1 MTPIRILLVD
11 DHAVV
16 RAGLRML
23 LGADP
28 ELQIVGEAENGAQ
41 ALRLTDEL
49 APDVV
54 LMDISMPDMNGIE
67 ATRKIKE
74 QAPNVVVLALTMHE
88 DDQYFFEMLA
98 AGASGYV
105 PKRAAPNDLL
115 SAIHAVHNGGV
126 FLFPSVARV
135 LVQDYVQRAARAG
148 AAGHSFDVLTERE
161 REVLAL
167 IAQGLSNQ
175 EIAGSARDQRQD
187 RQPAPREHHG
197 QAEPAQPGRAGA
209 LRDRKGLDRYHV
221 SATAPSAMF
230 YRSFSWMV

>member
-1 MTPIRILLVD
+1 
-11 DHAVV
+11 
-16 RAGLRML
+16 
-23 LGADP
+23 
-28 ELQIVGEAENGAQ
+28 
-41 ALRLTDEL
+41 
-49 APDVV
+49 
-54 LMDISMPDMNGIE
+54 MPDMNGIE

-74 QAPNVVVLALTMHE
+74 QNPNVVVLALTMHE

-148 AAGHSFDVLTERE
+148 AAGHSFDALTERE

-175 EIAGSARDQRQD
+175 EIADQLVISAKTVNRH
-187 RQPAPREHHG
+187 RENIMAKLNLHSRVELVRY
-197 QAEPAQPGRAGA
+197 AIE
-209 LRDRKGLDRYHV
+209 KGLIDI
-221 SATAPSAMF
+221 T
-230 YRSFSWMV
+230 

>member
-41 ALRLTDEL
+41 ALRLVDEV

-74 QAPNVVVLALTMHE
+74 LAPNVTVLALTMHE

-105 PKRAAPNDLL
+105 PKRAAPNDLI

-175 EIAGSARDQRQD
+175 EIADQLVISAKTVNRH
-187 RQPAPREHHG
+187 RENIMAKLKLHSRVELVRY
-197 QAEPAQPGRAGA
+197 AIE
-209 LRDRKGLDRYHV
+209 KGLIDI
-221 SATAPSAMF
+221 T
-230 YRSFSWMV
+230 